1 VLVAQLE
8 LVVAQHQG
16 CQEQKL
22 RLPRLAHQEVVA
34 ALKNQALV
42 AMGAMVAALELRVQK
57 PRLAQ
62 ESAQVQMLAS
72 QMLAAP
78 GC

>member
-8 LVVAQHQG
+8 LVVAQHQE

-22 RLPRLAHQEVVA
+22 CLPRLAHQEVVA